1 MASDDDF
8 APEDLDDGM
17 DEPDL
22 DFEPDDIDDEDAGP
36 PTPRARADVY
46 TALLILSAIFYIIAL
61 AATFGELTWYC
72 TRLPWQQ

>member
-22 DFEPDDIDDEDAGP
+22 DFEPDHLLHHR
-36 PTPRARADVY
+36 PRRHLRRTDLVLHAA
-46 TALLILSAIFYIIAL
+46 AL
-61 AATFGELTWYC
+61 AAVGPAREA
-72 TRLPWQQ
+72 RRRP